1 MLQADIDDIQ
11 FLGKSAADPKHCLL
25 FVDLF
30 TSMIYTYS
38 MKRRSLLTKKM
49 LIFYNDI
56 SKKRTCTMRLQTDQ
70 KFQQT
75 NLKKLDN
82 ESHVDMYNSN
92 LRSGKELAT
101 EQKFRELKKLLL
113 RSKRI

>member
-1 MLQADIDDIQ
+1 
-11 FLGKSAADPKHCLL
+11 
-25 FVDLF
+25 
-30 TSMIYTYS
+30 
-38 MKRRSLLTKKM
+38 
-49 LIFYNDI
+49 
-56 SKKRTCTMRLQTDQ
+56 MRLQTDQ